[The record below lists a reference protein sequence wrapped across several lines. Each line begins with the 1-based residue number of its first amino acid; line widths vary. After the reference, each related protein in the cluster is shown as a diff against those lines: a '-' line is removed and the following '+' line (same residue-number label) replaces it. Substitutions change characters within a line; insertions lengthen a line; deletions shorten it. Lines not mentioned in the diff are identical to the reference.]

1 LTTPLQAEAVLDV
14 AVLLD
19 VLDENVVM
27 VEKLEDLEEE
37 LLLEAVTVM
46 YEILTLILVCV
57 LMLMLVLMLVTAP
70 LVDCKVVKRPPMG
83 QVRTPPRPVRQDVM
97 VEVV

>member
-1 LTTPLQAEAVLDV
+1 M

-37 LLLEAVTVM
+37 VLLEAVTV
-46 YEILTLILVCV
+46 I
-57 LMLMLVLMLVTAP
+57 
-70 LVDCKVVKRPPMG
+70 
-83 QVRTPPRPVRQDVM
+83 
-97 VEVV
+97 

>member
-1 LTTPLQAEAVLDV
+1 V

-37 LLLEAVTVM
+37 VLLEAVTV
-46 YEILTLILVCV
+46 I
-57 LMLMLVLMLVTAP
+57 
-70 LVDCKVVKRPPMG
+70 
-83 QVRTPPRPVRQDVM
+83 
-97 VEVV
+97 

>member
-1 LTTPLQAEAVLDV
+1 MTTPLQAEAVLDV

-37 LLLEAVTVM
+37 VLLEAVTV
-46 YEILTLILVCV
+46 I
-57 LMLMLVLMLVTAP
+57 
-70 LVDCKVVKRPPMG
+70 
-83 QVRTPPRPVRQDVM
+83 
-97 VEVV
+97 